1 VRKSR
6 ESILNDLKK
15 ALRSQT
21 PTERTVK
28 YFVSLPTEEAHHQ
41 VHKTGGMHAMAQRVY
56 PKVAAKIHELVA
68 SGLNEL
74 PEVKRA
80 FKLYVNSL
88 PEPPCQDDRAY
99 YPTNSDISNHIF
111 KARAQMQLSKLD
123 QENLAIKVNEW
134 KQSKK
139 GANIYF
145 RPYRRKAAQ
154 LHQEQCN
161 ESHDSVSMEYE
172 QTLLWA
178 YQEPWQQDLMINYG
192 NTITLIDT
200 TYKTTKYELPLFFS
214 KYQNKCWLFHHSNLC
229 YTS

>member
-1 VRKSR
+1 M
-6 ESILNDLKK
+6 LNDLKK

-21 PTERTVK
+21 PIERTVK
-28 YFVSLPTEEAHHQ
+28 YFVSLPTEEAHRQ
-41 VHKTGGMHAMAQRVY
+41 VHKTGGMHTMAQRVH
-56 PKVAAKIHELVA
+56 PKVPAKIHELVA

-74 PEVKRA
+74 PEVKWA
-80 FKLYVNSL
+80 LKLYVNSL
-88 PEPPCQDDRAY
+88 PERPCQDNRAY
-99 YPTNSDISNHIF
+99 YPTNSDISN
-111 KARAQMQLSKLD
+111 QMQLSKLD

-139 GANIYF
+139 GANIHF

-178 YQEPWQQDLMINYG
+178 YQ
-192 NTITLIDT
+192 
-200 TYKTTKYELPLFFS
+200 
-214 KYQNKCWLFHHSNLC
+214 
-229 YTS
+229 

>member
-1 VRKSR
+1 
-6 ESILNDLKK
+6 
-15 ALRSQT
+15 
-21 PTERTVK
+21 
-28 YFVSLPTEEAHHQ
+28 
-41 VHKTGGMHAMAQRVY
+41 MAQRVHS
-56 PKVAAKIHELVA
+56 KVAAKIHELVA

-80 FKLYVNSL
+80 LKLYVNSL

-99 YPTNSDISNHIF
+99 YPTNSDIYNHIF
-111 KARAQMQLSKLD
+111 KANA
-123 QENLAIKVNEW
+123 AIKFAVKVNEW

-139 GANIYF
+139 EGANIYF

-161 ESHDSVSMEYE
+161 ESHDNVSMEYE

-192 NTITLIDT
+192 NTITLIDA
-200 TYKTTKYELPLFFS
+200 TYKTTKYELPLFFLS
-214 KYQNKCWLFHHSNLC
+214 TKTNVGYSVIATFVIHHE
-229 YTS
+229 